1 MKKIISLVLCLCMG
15 MGLMAGCAA
24 DEETTYAT
32 VPSSAQPTT
41 AAEAPSEKSTENE
54 KPVKITLSEV
64 AHSVFYAPQ
73 YVALELGF
81 FEEEGLEVELINGN
95 GADKVMTSVISG
107 EAQIGLAGPEACIYL
122 YNQGKENHGV
132 IFGQLTKR
140 DGSFLVGR
148 EKEENFTWENLRS
161 KEVIGGRKGG
171 VPEMTLEYVLSQNG
185 VKPHEDVTIDT
196 SVQFALMAGAFTGG
210 QGDYVALFEPTASMV
225 EQEGKGYVLTSIG
238 KDSGEIPYTAYF
250 CSKEYMA
257 ENPDV
262 IQKFT
267 NAVYKGQKWVMEH
280 TPEEVAEYMQPYF
293 TDSSLEIL
301 TKVAQRYKDIDA
313 WCTDPVMTEES
324 LERLQVV
331 MENAG
336 ELEKRADYNAI
347 VNNEF
352 ANISIDNIK

>member
-41 AAEAPSEKSTENE
+41 AAEAPTEKSTENE

-148 EKEENFTWENLRS
+148 EKEENFTWENLRG

-324 LERLQVV
+324 LERLQIV

-352 ANISIDNIK
+352 AKISIDNIK

>member
-1 MKKIISLVLCLCMG
+1 MKKIISLALCLCIG
-15 MGLMAGCAA
+15 MGLMTGCAA

-41 AAEAPSEKSTENE
+41 AAEAPTEKSTENE

-81 FEEEGLEVELINGN
+81 FEEEGLEVDLINGN

-148 EKEENFTWENLRS
+148 EKEENFTWENLRG

-352 ANISIDNIK
+352 ANTSIDNIK